1 MIPDVNHYHPIYD
14 WGIAKKQYPFLISKA
29 TQGTKNVDPTLNYF
43 VKMCEKLGIP
53 YWLYTFLNKGGELQ
67 QAVHMVD
74 TCKPIVGVYFQG
86 YILDVESGNSVSDVS
101 EALNYIK
108 TQSGKTMIYTGYKDY
123 KLYSTLI
130 ASRNSNCAWW
140 ESRYGINNGKY
151 SPLYPCHKGADLY
164 QYSSRGQAPG
174 VSGACDVNM
183 LTGTLPESWFT
194 GKTTPVIND
203 KPIKYV
209 IGNVYTTAGNMIV
222 RTEPHGAAKPYSQL
236 SVNAKVHAMKGSAG
250 EGVLKL
256 GTKVTVKEV
265 KESAGTWIR
274 IPSGWICAV
283 GKDGKVY
290 IK

>member
-1 MIPDVNHYHPIYD
+1 
-14 WGIAKKQYPFLISKA
+14 
-29 TQGTKNVDPTLNYF
+29 
-43 VKMCEKLGIP
+43 
-53 YWLYTFLNKGGELQ
+53 
-67 QAVHMVD
+67 
-74 TCKPIVGVYFQG
+74 
-86 YILDVESGNSVSDVS
+86 
-101 EALNYIK
+101 
-108 TQSGKTMIYTGYKDY
+108 
-123 KLYSTLI
+123 
-130 ASRNSNCAWW
+130 
-140 ESRYGINNGKY
+140 
-151 SPLYPCHKGADLY
+151 
-164 QYSSRGQAPG
+164 
-174 VSGACDVNM
+174 M

-236 SVNAKVHAMKGSAG
+236 SANAKVHAMKGSAG